1 MSTDTSRKPVYAKK
15 SQAHRIVS
23 RPGGLWQLQQSTG
36 NGKGTREADAWR
48 DASRA
53 TTRDSALIQLERAA
67 R

>member
-15 SQAHRIVS
+15 SQSHRIVS
-23 RPGGLWQLQQSTG
+23 RPGGQWQLQSNTG
-36 NGKGTREADAWR
+36 ESSREADAWR